1 MTGLAR
7 PGQTGSTCRCVNHL
21 IITGG
26 SGGLG
31 QAVIDAFTAPD
42 WQVLAPRHSE
52 LDLNDTQAIHEYLKT
67 SPVDLLIAAAGL
79 IRDAPLAR
87 FSEEAWEEVI
97 SVNYRA
103 AAACAAAVLP
113 TMIEQRRGHL
123 VFISSFSA
131 IHPGIGQVAY
141 ATAKAAL
148 LGLTTSLAQ
157 QVGTHGIRVN
167 AILPGFLETR
177 MTAPVTA
184 ARKAEILADH
194 TLSRLNT
201 PVAVAKL
208 IHFLHENLPHTSG
221 QIFQLD
227 SRIS

>member
-1 MTGLAR
+1 M
-7 PGQTGSTCRCVNHL
+7 
-21 IITGG
+21 
-26 SGGLG
+26 G

-42 WQVLAPRHSE
+42 WQVKAPVHDE
-52 LDLNDTQAIHEYLKT
+52 LDMKSTQAIHEYLKAL
-67 SPVDLLIAAAGL
+67 PVDVLIAAAGL
-79 IRDAPLAR
+79 TRDAPLAR
-87 FSEEAWEEVI
+87 LNEEAWEEVI
-97 SVNYRA
+97 SVNYHA

-113 TMIEQRRGHL
+113 TMIKQRRGHL
-123 VFISSFSA
+123 IFISSFSA
-131 IHPGIGQVAY
+131 LHPGVGQVAY

-177 MTAPVTA
+177 MTARVTA
-184 ARKAEILADH
+184 ARKAEVLANH
-194 TLSRLNT
+194 TLGRLNT

-221 QIFQLD
+221 QVFQLD

>member
-7 PGQTGSTCRCVNHL
+7 LRQTGSTCRCVNHL

-26 SGGLG
+26 NGGLG

-42 WQVLAPRHSE
+42 WKVMAPRRSE
-52 LDLNDTQAIHEYLKT
+52 LDLNDTQAIHEYLET

-79 IRDAPLAR
+79 TRDAPLAR
-87 FSEEAWEEVI
+87 LDEMAWEEVV

-103 AAACAAAVLP
+103 AATCAAAVLP
-113 TMIEQRRGHL
+113 TMIKQQRGHL
-123 VFISSFSA
+123 IFISSFSA
-131 IHPGIGQVAY
+131 LHPGVGQVAY

-157 QVGTHGIRVN
+157 QVGKHGIRVN

-184 ARKAEILADH
+184 IRKAEILTNH
-194 TLSRLNT
+194 TLGRLNT
-201 PVAVAKL
+201 PVAVAKF